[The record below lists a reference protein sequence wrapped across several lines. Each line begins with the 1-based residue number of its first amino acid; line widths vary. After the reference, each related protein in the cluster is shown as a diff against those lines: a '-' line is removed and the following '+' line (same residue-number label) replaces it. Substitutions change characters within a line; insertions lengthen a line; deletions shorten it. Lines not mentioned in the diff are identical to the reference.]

1 MGIAKHNPA
10 SAPSVKVNIP
20 KIEPTSYQ
28 GLVTDDKV
36 TAVKSLIAYVEGAP
50 WTVDYFSQVV
60 AEHNDL
66 REVDAAEPDIYQQ
79 YTKIHNFEIR
89 VTTPLTESNDTTT
102 GFMSVTGS
110 GNVYGSVLP
119 NVNDY
124 FTSDAGD
131 KKMGLFR
138 VTNTERKSFNRDSV
152 FYMDYVMV
160 GYTDSTAIAD
170 LVASLGNKV
179 TREFFFRK
187 DRLIDGLQPLLKA
200 EENQKLLNVSD
211 AYVTIVRDYFKQFFS
226 IKHGTLVLPGQEV
239 SIYDTFI
246 VGYLTQI
253 VDSQDAP
260 ELKELRELPN
270 EREYYMSQN
279 QFWKAMVERDFD
291 LLSYGN
297 TRMGL
302 ISKKILTRNSYLHG
316 FALSSIQQLV
326 YPVQPDETTFGTYD
340 VLPKTVDATLLIKE
354 TKSRQ
359 GSLASLI
366 TDSYVTATAS
376 IPVIHPVL
384 IDDYYVLS
392 AAFYNNTASK
402 SVLEILTK
410 DYLQGN
416 ALDMDMLQKLIDKY
430 RSWSRLE
437 QFYYG
442 PILLTLL
449 KETSISLY
457 S

>member
-1 MGIAKHNPA
+1 MGIAKHTPV

-20 KIEPTSYQ
+20 RIEPKTYQ
-28 GLVTDDKV
+28 GIVVDDKV

-50 WTVDYFSQVV
+50 WTVDYYSQVV

-66 REVDAAEPDIYQQ
+66 REIDAAEPDIYQQ
-79 YTKIHNFEIR
+79 YTKINNLEIR
-89 VTTPLTESNDTTT
+89 VTTPLSESNDTQT
-102 GFMSVTGS
+102 GLMTVTGS
-110 GNVYGSVLP
+110 ANMYGSVLP

-131 KKMGLFR
+131 KKIGLFR
-138 VTNTERKSFNRDSV
+138 ITNVERKSFNKDSA
-152 FYMDYVMV
+152 FYVDYSLI
-160 GYTDSTAIAD
+160 GYTDSSNIGD
-170 LVASLGNKV
+170 LVTSLGNKV
-179 TREFFFRK
+179 TRDFFFRK
-187 DRLIDGLQPLLKA
+187 DRLVDGLQPLLKS
-200 EENQKLLNVSD
+200 EENQALLNVAE
-211 AYVTIVRDYFKQFFS
+211 AYITIVKDYFQQFFS

-239 SIYDTFI
+239 PIYDTFI

-260 ELKELRELPN
+260 ELKDLRELPN

-279 QFWKAMVERDFD
+279 QFWKAMVQRDYD
-291 LLSYGN
+291 LLDYGN
-297 TRMGL
+297 KKMGL
-302 ISKKILTRNSYLHG
+302 VSKKNFTRNSYLYG
-316 FALSSIQQLV
+316 FAMTTIQNIV
-326 YPVQPDETTFGTYD
+326 YPIEPDLTTYGSYD
-340 VLPKTVDATLLIKE
+340 TLPKQADLTLSIRE
-354 TKSRQ
+354 TKNRQ

-366 TDSYVTATAS
+366 TDTYITANGTL
-376 IPVIHPVL
+376 PVIHPVL

-410 DYLQGN
+410 DYLQGQT
-416 ALDMDMLQKLIDKY
+416 LDMKMLQKLIDKY
-430 RSWSRLE
+430 RTWSRLE

-449 KETSISLY
+449 KEASVALY